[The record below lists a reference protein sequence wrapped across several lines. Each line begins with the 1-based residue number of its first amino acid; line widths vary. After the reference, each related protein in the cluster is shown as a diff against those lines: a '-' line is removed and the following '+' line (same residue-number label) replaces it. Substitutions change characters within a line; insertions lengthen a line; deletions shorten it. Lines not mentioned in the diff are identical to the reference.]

1 MPNVFDTLINV
12 FRKKEATP
20 PDLSTPPADSPA
32 AVTSPMPAVPRDVNS
47 TVPLPD
53 LDTLPAAETVR
64 SPAVNLAPKRL
75 TMGIAQHVGR
85 VRNHNEDVLL
95 VFTGELA
102 GLEAMPSFGL
112 FVVADGMGGHA
123 LGERAS
129 GIAARTLARATL
141 DGILPSL
148 LADPAINADRP
159 SLQEVMERAM
169 DAANRAVTVS
179 VPDGGGTTLTCALVI
194 GQQVVFSHVGDSRA
208 YIITDQS
215 FEQLTRDHSLVQRLQ
230 ELGQLSAAEAAVHP
244 QRNVLYRAIG
254 QGEGLE
260 VDVDSRRLPSG
271 AVLLLCSD
279 GLWGL
284 VPDERI
290 LSIVRQNS
298 TLQAGCEALVAAA
311 NAAGGPDNITAVMV
325 KLP

>member
-1 MPNVFDTLINV
+1 MANVFDTLVNV
-12 FRKKEATP
+12 FRKKEASSNATL
-20 PDLSTPPADSPA
+20 PDPATT
-32 AVTSPMPAVPRDVNS
+32 AVTAPIIAPVREPNA

-53 LDTLPAAETVR
+53 LDTLPTAETVR
-64 SPAVNLAPKRL
+64 SPAVGLAPRRL

-123 LGERAS
+123 SGERAS
-129 GIAARTLARATL
+129 GIAARTVARTTL

-148 LADPAINADRP
+148 LADPTTSAERP

-169 DAANRAVTVS
+169 DNANRAVSAS
-179 VPDGGGTTLTCALVI
+179 VPDGGGTTLTCALII
-194 GQQVVFSHVGDSRA
+194 GQQVVLSHVGDSRA
-208 YIITDQS
+208 YIITDEA
-215 FEQLTRDHSLVQRLQ
+215 FEQITRDHSLVQRLQ
-230 ELGQLSAAEAAVHP
+230 ELGQLSAAEAAIHP

-260 VDVDSRRLPSG
+260 VDVDVRRVPSG

-284 VPDERI
+284 VPDDRI
-290 LSIVRQNS
+290 LSIVRQS
-298 TLQAGCEALVAAA
+298 TSLQAGCEALVAAA